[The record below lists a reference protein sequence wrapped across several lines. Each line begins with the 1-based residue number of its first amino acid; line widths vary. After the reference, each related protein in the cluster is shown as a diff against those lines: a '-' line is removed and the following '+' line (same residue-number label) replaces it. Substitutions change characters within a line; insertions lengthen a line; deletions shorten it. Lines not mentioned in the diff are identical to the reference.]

1 MFQDF
6 FEQRKIDTFLKNIAK
21 GKLKKYNRDFL
32 NNLSDNLI
40 MKLVQD
46 KRFNKQLQNPK
57 FLNRFLL
64 QYDFGDE
71 NPEYADYDELNCS
84 LYENIVA
91 KLNNKDLLDL
101 LSSLDDNYSD
111 IGVLDLSNILS
122 ILKDKYLTND
132 SFKNRIKE
140 VLNSKDINNLIAL
153 FDNTEILEV
162 IQDQELLNLIINNNR
177 QHYYKAT
184 ELEILL
190 DRLIKNNNDNSY
202 ECSLNLF
209 NYCINNFNEIDN
221 LNYYLKYILKNF
233 DNNTI
238 IDFLNNNIL
247 EKFKY
252 NNNQNFNKYYVNL
265 FSVIDNLP
273 TNLQEDYFD
282 KYFANCGKS
291 YKEIQN
297 EVNNNLEKTALYFY
311 YDTLNDETARDK
323 FYEYLPFN
331 QSHLIEY
338 YQGNNVDLYLNLLEK
353 CKSTQSPEF
362 INSLY
367 EKGAKLFSKSDKYF
381 LSIPQEYSSL
391 IQYYTGT
398 NFELFLTNLA
408 NCSNKIDVLINSYIA
423 NLKYDKNILEKF
435 SNFNER
441 ERKFIEIIISTNN
454 QELCDF
460 FKEDNSYQ
468 DISEDKLET
477 LSQIVKKII
486 YSNSSEIIR
495 IKKELI
501 NNLKLDNPVESL
513 EKIEDIEDIFLKN
526 NLPYVAKIYN
536 VFQILNPDVTA
547 LSPIIQN
554 SKTRSKN
561 IIIFSDLL
569 KSAFGSNN
577 RNLRD
582 YINNLE
588 SGSNLFESISNGTR
602 QFAELSSDDKQI
614 LDIYVNHLAT
624 LFNSSK
630 LGQTNPYNT
639 TGNTLN
645 DIQILKQLFTK
656 NGVVTS
662 SLPDRII
669 SMYCHFAGIDS
680 LKEAK
685 DILNQAVLE
694 ADQRGRE
701 LAKRKI
707 VLNKGDFIKGID
719 AEYLGDILQNGCNSK
734 EFLGSSADSDATPLD
749 TDVSM
754 ILNEHTTLEEQL
766 RETEADNYGSIW
778 FVLKNDNRFDITR
791 TSIKEDNQSVAAPI
805 YDFKNPKL
813 EAFYTGVV
821 GIDHYGIRTGFPSSC
836 IDYII
841 VKNQDPKIGFEIAR
855 NGFYIPVFDIHENL
869 VFTPEE
875 YDNLRSKM
883 SGLSYYD
890 CQNYN
895 FADDKKL
902 INSEIN
908 NIVQKIEQNNLNTQ
922 VKRNIINN
930 HIQKAL
936 ASLNLSLKTKIDGE
950 LTEGIVELIDT
961 GSTGRGTNA
970 INDGDFDFMMRLDK
984 AIMMDNE
991 KLETIKKAI
1000 ESEFESVDEKGY
1012 ANGDFRHKGV
1022 KFADFDEKVDID
1034 ISFTQKLDKIN
1045 YSTDMALQ
1053 DRLNSIKKQDP
1064 QRYNLVI
1071 ANILY
1076 AKKILKENEV
1086 YKSSHSAIPQGG
1098 LGGVGVENWI
1108 LQNGGSFVAAAE
1120 NFLKAT
1126 EGKTYDQF
1134 KEDYQ
1139 IWDFGENHLN
1149 AKKGNYLFDNF
1160 ITNNMNEVG
1169 YEKMKKVLTQELKK
1183 TKVEQ
1188 KSLNVSKYPIY
1199 TDRNITKKELL
1210 ILQRLEMITENSL
1223 DDLQTNIK
1231 RNENNVV
1238 SKIAINYGLN
1248 PLTTKIIIDND
1259 FAFVYDV
1266 DENKVV
1272 IADILIT
1279 NNQQLSNIQFKV
1291 RGALN
1296 QIITGNTNKY
1306 IDISKL
1312 DYQKSNLLS
1321 VLINS
1326 QENLVQDNSP
1336 KVL

>member
-1 MFQDF
+1 MNS
-6 FEQRKIDTFLKNIAK
+6 E
-21 GKLKKYNRDFL
+21 
-32 NNLSDNLI
+32 
-40 MKLVQD
+40 
-46 KRFNKQLQNPK
+46 
-57 FLNRFLL
+57 
-64 QYDFGDE
+64 
-71 NPEYADYDELNCS
+71 
-84 LYENIVA
+84 
-91 KLNNKDLLDL
+91 DLLDL
-101 LSSLDDNYSD
+101 LSSLDDNRNR
-111 IGVLDLSNILS
+111 IGSLNLANILP
-122 ILKDKYLTND
+122 ILKDKYLTDD
-132 SFKNRIKE
+132 SFKNRIKQL
-140 VLNSKDINNLIAL
+140 LNLKDINNLIAL
-153 FDNTEILEV
+153 FENNEISEV

-177 QHYYKAT
+177 QYYYKAT

-202 ECSLNLF
+202 EYSLNLF
-209 NYCINNFNEIDN
+209 NYCINHFNEIDN
-221 LNYYLKYILKNF
+221 LNYYLKYIHKNF

-238 IDFLNNNIL
+238 INFLNNNIL

-252 NNNQNFNKYYVNL
+252 NNNQNFDKYYVNL

-273 TNLQEDYFD
+273 TDLQEDYFD

-291 YKEIQN
+291 YQEIQS
-297 EVNNNLEKTALYFY
+297 EVNNNLEETALYFF
-311 YDTLNDETARDK
+311 YDQYNDELSRDK

-338 YQGNNVDLYLNLLEK
+338 YKGTNVDLYLNLLEK

-362 INSLY
+362 INNLY
-367 EKGAKLFSKSDKYF
+367 ERGAKLFSKNDKYF

-391 IQYYTGT
+391 IQYYQGN

-435 SNFNER
+435 SSFNER

-468 DISEDKLET
+468 EISEDKLEI
-477 LSQIVKKII
+477 LSKIVKKII
-486 YSNSSEIIR
+486 YSNSNEVIR

-501 NNLKLDNPVESL
+501 NNILKVDNPL
-513 EKIEDIEDIFLKN
+513 EAFNKIENIFLKN

-536 VFQILNPDVTA
+536 VFQTLNPDVKA

-582 YINNLE
+582 YIDNLE
-588 SGSNLFESISNGTR
+588 NGSNLFESISNGTR

-614 LDIYVNHLAT
+614 LDIYVNHLTT

-630 LGQTNPYNT
+630 LGQTSPYNM

-645 DIQILKQLFTK
+645 DIQNLKQLFTK
-656 NGVVTS
+656 NGVITR

-685 DILNQAVLE
+685 DILNQSVLE
-694 ADQRGRE
+694 ADKRGRE

-719 AEYLGDILQNGCNSK
+719 ANYLGDILQNGSNSK
-734 EFLGSSADSDATPLD
+734 EFLGSSADSDLTPLD
-749 TDVSM
+749 TDVSI
-754 ILNEHTTLEEQL
+754 ILNEYATLEEQL
-766 RETEADNYGSIW
+766 KATEASSYGSIW
-778 FVLKNDNRFDITR
+778 FVLKNDNRFNITR
-791 TSIKEDNQSVAAPI
+791 RSIKEDNQNVDKPI
-805 YDFKNPKL
+805 HDFKNPKL
-813 EAFYTGVV
+813 EAFYTGVT
-821 GIDHYGIRTGFPSSC
+821 GNSHYGIRTGFPSSY

-841 VKNQDPKIGFEIAR
+841 VEKKDPKIGFEIAR

-883 SGLSYYD
+883 AGLSYYG

-902 INSEIN
+902 MNSEIN

-922 VKRNIINN
+922 TKRNIINN

-936 ASLNLSLKTKIDGE
+936 ASLNLSLKTKIDGD
-950 LTEGIVELIDT
+950 LTEGVVELIDT

-984 AIMMDNE
+984 SIMMDRE
-991 KLETIKKAI
+991 KLEAIKEAI
-1000 ESEFESVDEKGY
+1000 ENEFASVDEKGY

-1053 DRLNSIKKQDP
+1053 DRLNSIKTQDP
-1064 QRYNLVI
+1064 QRYNIVI

-1086 YKSSHSAIPQGG
+1086 YKSFHSANPQGG

-1108 LQNGGSFVAAAE
+1108 LQNGGSFIEAAE
-1120 NFLKAT
+1120 RFLKAA
-1126 EGKTYDQF
+1126 EGKTFNQF

-1169 YEKMKKVLTQELKK
+1169 YEKMKKVLTKELKK
-1183 TKVEQ
+1183 IKVEQ
-1188 KSLNVSKYPIY
+1188 KDLNIFKYPIY
-1199 TDRNITKKELL
+1199 TDQNITQKELL
-1210 ILQRLEMITENSL
+1210 ILQKLEMITENSL
-1223 DDLQTNIK
+1223 DDLQTNIN
-1231 RNENNVV
+1231 RNDRNIV
-1238 SKIAINYGLN
+1238 SKIAINSGLN
-1248 PLTTKIIIDND
+1248 PLTTKLIIDND

-1266 DENKVV
+1266 DKNKIV
-1272 IADILIT
+1272 ITDILIT
-1279 NNQQLSNIQFKV
+1279 NSQKFNNIQFKV
-1291 RGALN
+1291 QEALN
-1296 QIITGNTNKY
+1296 QIITENNNKY
-1306 IDISKL
+1306 IDTSKL

-1321 VLINS
+1321 TLLNY
-1326 QENLVQDNSP
+1326 QENLVQNNSA